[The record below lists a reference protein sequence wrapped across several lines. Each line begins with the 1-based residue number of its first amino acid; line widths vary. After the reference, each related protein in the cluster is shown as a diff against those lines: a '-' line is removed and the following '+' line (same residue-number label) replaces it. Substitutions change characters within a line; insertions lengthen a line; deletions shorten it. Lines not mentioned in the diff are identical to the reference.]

1 MPPLSHCGGPSLK
14 RKNSRAIFP
23 FVLRVNSICLAAFE
37 DNWTRSQEKERATER
52 EEGIKESG
60 FPLKLF
66 LVPIRVCVGFFIC
79 DTRLDLIRAQQTR
92 RKKKRNVLIFR
103 CHFAHL
109 DFGRK
114 RPHMRKLE
122 FLHGGG
128 FYLFFNKSDTCG
140 FYMASY

>member
-1 MPPLSHCGGPSLK
+1 MTVYLHINRVRTLDAALSPLWRAAPNK

-66 LVPIRVCVGFFIC
+66 PARKRVCVGFFFIC
-79 DTRLDLIRAQQTR
+79 DTRLDLIPNNQ
-92 RKKKRNVLIFR
+92 KKKKTKRLDLPLSFCAPGFRPDTAPYAEIGIFAWRRVLFV
-103 CHFAHL
+103 F
-109 DFGRK
+109 
-114 RPHMRKLE
+114 
-122 FLHGGG
+122 
-128 FYLFFNKSDTCG
+128 
-140 FYMASY
+140 